1 MPNHT
6 GTDPDDDANNASSD
20 GGIKVAGDI
29 EESKKGLDEA
39 TSVTESAQLRFLS
52 VLSIALGVL
61 ILVPNVLIAQYF
73 WPNYR
78 GNAVALALMSA
89 SLLIG
94 VLLLIYGAV
103 VWHRNWS
110 IKWAIILPIVAF
122 LLAPGITVWAA
133 QTARPVK
140 PPVERT
146 VELPCIDL
154 YQRALEIKKDNPGF
168 VMSTKDPDQR
178 RCDIN
183 SVLQ

>member
-1 MPNHT
+1 M

-20 GGIKVAGDI
+20 EGIKVAGDI

-61 ILVPNVLIAQYF
+61 ILVPNVLIAQHF
-73 WPNYR
+73 WPNFR
-78 GNAVALALMSA
+78 GSAVALTLMSA

-94 VLLLIYGAV
+94 VLVIIYGAV
-103 VWHRNWS
+103 LWHRNWS
-110 IKWAIILPIVAF
+110 IKWAIILPIIAF
-122 LLAPGITVWAA
+122 LLAPGITVWSA
-133 QTARPVK
+133 QIARPVRS
-140 PPVERT
+140 VEPI
-146 VELPCIDL
+146 VQLPCIDL